1 MEEKE
6 EFSFFPPSNGSCIG
20 QLTFP
25 VMDENK
31 KQKLK
36 DKDKRTKKNK
46 QTRKRERQKFYR
58 ELLAIKE
65 QIRFLSYTLVGES
78 IAVCW
83 LFRAMLRYRLAHIV
97 HMICT
102 VNSVLVSR
110 F

>member
-20 QLTFP
+20 QLIFP
-25 VMDENK
+25 AMDKNK

-36 DKDKRTKKNK
+36 DKDKRTKINK
-46 QTRKRERQKFYR
+46 QQKRERQKFYI

-65 QIRFLSYTLVGES
+65 QIKFLSYALVGES

>member
-1 MEEKE
+1 MARALANLHFQSWMK
-6 EFSFFPPSNGSCIG
+6 
-20 QLTFP
+20 T
-25 VMDENK
+25 K
-31 KQKLK
+31 T
-36 DKDKRTKKNK
+36 KRKRQANKKNK
-46 QTRKRERQKFYR
+46 QTRKRERQKFYI

-65 QIRFLSYTLVGES
+65 QIRFLSYALVGES

>member
-1 MEEKE
+1 
-6 EFSFFPPSNGSCIG
+6 
-20 QLTFP
+20 
-25 VMDENK
+25 MDKNK
-31 KQKLK
+31 K
-36 DKDKRTKKNK
+36 TKIERQRQANKNK
-46 QTRKRERQKFYR
+46 KTKKRERQKFCI

-83 LFRAMLRYRLAHIV
+83 LFRAMLKYRLAHIV